1 MKKNTLVILLII
13 PFIIGLLSFVSVVLL
28 NITVATNISGIRTP
42 YNADGE
48 GFKVSETPYLL
59 EATPIMPSDPNAILR
74 DGNNIVWEIENQ
86 EDVEDIATITY
97 DEDNDKY
104 YLNAISE
111 GEVTLLCGIE
121 NKGIQ
126 DLSIRA
132 IIYEDGA
139 IIVTP
144 LRKGN
149 GQQVENTRYFGM
161 YDISYDEVSSEEEIK
176 KTNAEIEVNIQ
187 VLGDIQDKTINLE
200 SSSDNISFANNVI
213 TINGY
218 GDGSGE
224 LTLSAGYITDTY
236 TFKIVKDGVNVYNY
250 NDLLMCT
257 NFSKEGEIVVLQ
269 TSLGSLKDVY
279 KGESVP
285 IDGNTGIDQGAYK
298 YVPELPLTRIDE
310 TENIE
315 LFGNYDSAKDTF
327 NFNNE
332 LYYTETTYNHK
343 FIDDWNANNPDK
355 QVSTDIKV
363 GIRVQKDFYGNG
375 FSINMNNLCFPNNGT
390 IDKIVRKL
398 MPSEKDY
405 FFGPLA
411 YVTIG
416 SPASEV
422 AFVKAFGQ
430 DNAGMLIDGDNI
442 TVNDLKIQNIDD
454 NTNKR
459 NYAYVGSVIDIEG
472 KNNTI
477 KNSII
482 TRGKTLIRAFDTD
495 NLLIDNCILFRSGE
509 FSLKVGSNKE
519 VLPDETKD
527 ISFEYQGQKFNS
539 SFEDFFR
546 LDNMGLSANT
556 ILEQYL
562 GIDENVSG
570 AIPSDILNDCLK
582 LVQDSLINT
591 TGIVDE
597 DGSLNYAATITVN
610 NTQFDESGLF
620 SIAFE
625 TRFNGPYLY
634 NGQSS
639 TVNSVVSILETP
651 TPNKIG
657 GTAYPINLKLTGKTR
672 FYDYKDVNN
681 IDVSNL
687 IEENLSAAL
696 GSLGDSDLS
705 LTIDDYFPMKPILI
719 DRAKELGYV
728 YYNNDKEYLNTSIAY
743 YGGGVNLS
751 TLDVSNLDSETKNF
765 LSDPISVDLLT
776 DSSGYI
782 DSSNGIALILSRC
795 VLFAAGFE
803 PFKFI
808 TNSKVGTETPIYFGE
823 HPDVSTLKQNLQ

>member
-86 EDVEDIATITY
+86 EDVKDIATITY

-104 YLNAISE
+104 YLNALSE

-224 LTLSAGYITDTY
+224 LTFSAGYITDTY
-236 TFKIVKDGVNVYNY
+236 TFNIVKDGINVYNY

-327 NFNNE
+327 NFNN
-332 LYYTETTYNHK
+332 
-343 FIDDWNANNPDK
+343 
-355 QVSTDIKV
+355 
-363 GIRVQKDFYGNG
+363 GN
-375 FSINMNNLCFPNNGT
+375 
-390 IDKIVRKL
+390 
-398 MPSEKDY
+398 
-405 FFGPLA
+405 
-411 YVTIG
+411 
-416 SPASEV
+416 
-422 AFVKAFGQ
+422 
-430 DNAGMLIDGDNI
+430 
-442 TVNDLKIQNIDD
+442 
-454 NTNKR
+454 
-459 NYAYVGSVIDIEG
+459 
-472 KNNTI
+472 
-477 KNSII
+477 
-482 TRGKTLIRAFDTD
+482 
-495 NLLIDNCILFRSGE
+495 
-509 FSLKVGSNKE
+509 
-519 VLPDETKD
+519 
-527 ISFEYQGQKFNS
+527 
-539 SFEDFFR
+539 
-546 LDNMGLSANT
+546 
-556 ILEQYL
+556 
-562 GIDENVSG
+562 
-570 AIPSDILNDCLK
+570 
-582 LVQDSLINT
+582 
-591 TGIVDE
+591 
-597 DGSLNYAATITVN
+597 
-610 NTQFDESGLF
+610 
-620 SIAFE
+620 
-625 TRFNGPYLY
+625 
-634 NGQSS
+634 
-639 TVNSVVSILETP
+639 
-651 TPNKIG
+651 
-657 GTAYPINLKLTGKTR
+657 
-672 FYDYKDVNN
+672 
-681 IDVSNL
+681 
-687 IEENLSAAL
+687 
-696 GSLGDSDLS
+696 
-705 LTIDDYFPMKPILI
+705 
-719 DRAKELGYV
+719 
-728 YYNNDKEYLNTSIAY
+728 
-743 YGGGVNLS
+743 
-751 TLDVSNLDSETKNF
+751 
-765 LSDPISVDLLT
+765 
-776 DSSGYI
+776 YI
-782 DSSNGIALILSRC
+782 
-795 VLFAAGFE
+795 
-803 PFKFI
+803 
-808 TNSKVGTETPIYFGE
+808 
-823 HPDVSTLKQNLQ
+823 